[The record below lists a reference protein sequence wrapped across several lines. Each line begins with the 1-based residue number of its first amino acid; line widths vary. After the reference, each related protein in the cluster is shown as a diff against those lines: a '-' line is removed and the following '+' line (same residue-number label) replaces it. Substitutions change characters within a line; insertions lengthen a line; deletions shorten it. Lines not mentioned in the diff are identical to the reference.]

1 MDQSFGKEY
10 KLCSKILIDKLFQE
24 GKRYRNF
31 PFSMSYLQ
39 GDFQFSAP
47 FQILIS
53 VPKRQFKKA
62 HDRNYVKRCI
72 REIIRKNKELITN
85 HQQRDNNKIVLSV
98 IYNFNQVTTFVEME
112 QKLVQALKM
121 LSSKLKQ

>member
-31 PFSMSYLQ
+31 PFSISYLHH
-39 GDFQFSAP
+39 QFSFEAP
-47 FQILIS
+47 FQVLIS

-72 REIIRKNKELITN
+72 REILRKNKDLIQN
-85 HQQRDNNKIVLSV
+85 RQQPDNNKIVLSV
-98 IYNFNQVTTFVEME
+98 VYNYNQLTTFVEME
-112 QKLVQALKM
+112 QKLVKALQM
-121 LSSKLKQ
+121 LSSKL